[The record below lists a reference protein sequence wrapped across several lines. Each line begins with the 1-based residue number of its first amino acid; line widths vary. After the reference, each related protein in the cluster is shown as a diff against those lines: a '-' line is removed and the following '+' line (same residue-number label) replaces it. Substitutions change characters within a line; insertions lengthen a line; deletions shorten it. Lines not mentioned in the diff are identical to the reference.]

1 MDYSD
6 VNVNDIGMYEV
17 IYTVTNSN
25 SRTARKSSTIIVY
38 DMPKIESTNK
48 TIIELDS
55 IDNKSE
61 AINEYLKKAVRATDE
76 DDSLYERET
85 ILELF
90 SNDVNPS
97 IEGNYKARYRAI
109 DLYGHSTER
118 NYKYSGC

>member
-1 MDYSD
+1 
-6 VNVNDIGMYEV
+6 
-17 IYTVTNSN
+17 
-25 SRTARKSSTIIVY
+25 
-38 DMPKIESTNK
+38 MPKIESTNK

-85 ILELF
+85 ILELL

-97 IEGNYKARYRAI
+97 IEGNYKARYRAT
-109 DLYGHSTER
+109 DLYGNSTE
-118 NYKYSGC
+118 K